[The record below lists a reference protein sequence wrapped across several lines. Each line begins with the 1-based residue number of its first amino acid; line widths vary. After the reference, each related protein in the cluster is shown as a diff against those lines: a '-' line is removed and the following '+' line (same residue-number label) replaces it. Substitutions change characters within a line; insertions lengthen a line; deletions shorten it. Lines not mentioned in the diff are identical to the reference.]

1 MYLNYLNINN
11 FFFTFLTQG
20 GGGGQNS
27 LSRIEPRSLGLNKIT
42 KVPSNQQQS
51 HDLERSSCTYLL
63 SCSSLL
69 SELGVFL

>member
-1 MYLNYLNINN
+1 MSLNYLNRKN
-11 FFFTFLTQG
+11 FFFNIFDTR